1 MGADLGERL
10 AHAARAAFG
19 DGAPAVIL
27 VGADAP
33 DLGGEHVR
41 TALECIAGSD
51 VVLGP
56 APDGGYYLVG
66 IAGRAAGR
74 AIPALFGSH
83 VPWGT
88 AEVLSRTLAAAQ
100 GADLGVEQLEP
111 LPDIDRPEDL
121 AVWERIIVEDA
132 RIREQP
138 RLSVVIP
145 ALNEEAEIAGAIQ
158 SARDGGAADVIVADG
173 GSTDRTAEVAELA
186 GALVIDSPRG
196 RARQLN
202 AGSAAA
208 TGDILLF
215 LHADSRLPSDALDRV
230 REAMSDREAVL
241 GSFGF
246 RAGDP
251 SRATDRLATFVG
263 RLRHRAFRL
272 PYGDQAT
279 FVRRRDFV
287 DLGGFPNMP
296 VMEDYEFALRCRRL
310 GGLRRVDADC
320 ATSARAW
327 RDHGLLEVALA
338 NAAVIVGYRLGVA
351 PERLAG
357 WRERIANRDV

>member
-1 MGADLGERL
+1 
-10 AHAARAAFG
+10 
-19 DGAPAVIL
+19 
-27 VGADAP
+27 
-33 DLGGEHVR
+33 
-41 TALECIAGSD
+41 
-51 VVLGP
+51 
-56 APDGGYYLVG
+56 
-66 IAGRAAGR
+66 
-74 AIPALFGSH
+74 
-83 VPWGT
+83 
-88 AEVLSRTLAAAQ
+88 
-100 GADLGVEQLEP
+100 
-111 LPDIDRPEDL
+111 
-121 AVWERIIVEDA
+121 
-132 RIREQP
+132 
-138 RLSVVIP
+138 
-145 ALNEEAEIAGAIQ
+145 
-158 SARDGGAADVIVADG
+158 
-173 GSTDRTAEVAELA
+173 
-186 GALVIDSPRG
+186 
-196 RARQLN
+196 
-202 AGSAAA
+202 
-208 TGDILLF
+208 
-215 LHADSRLPSDALDRV
+215 
-230 REAMSDREAVL
+230 MSDREAVL